1 MVRPYHRGMS
11 SRRITAVP
19 PTRQADGLTGVDEAR
34 YRALCSRDR
43 RFDGRFFAGVTST
56 GIYCRPVCAVRT
68 PRLEHCRFFEHAAQ
82 AEQAGFRPCL
92 RCRPELAPTERV
104 WSLLDAG
111 DILLQHA
118 LRWLNDPQQH
128 LADDGPTLARL
139 AAHLGVTDRHLRR
152 VFAQHLGVSPLQVLQ
167 TRRLLSAKQ
176 LLTDTDLPVSEVARA
191 AGFGSQRRFHA
202 AMRQHYGLPP
212 LQIRASRARTRQPGT
227 VWLGWQAPL
236 DLDGLLGFLAA
247 RALPGVETVDRAA
260 LRYARTLRLTVAD
273 QTHAGWCALQF
284 EPQRER
290 VGLMVSDGLL
300 PVLPSVMVRLRALL
314 DLDADPVAIAAAL
327 EPAMPGAAGLR
338 VPGAVNGFE
347 LAVRAILG
355 QQVTVAAART
365 LAGRVVQVFGE
376 PCPDQDAAPPG
387 LERLF
392 PPAARFLLPDAGE
405 RLGRLG
411 VVRQRQRAIVA
422 LAEAVEQG
430 GLDLSPH
437 ARMDATMAALQALPG
452 IGPWTAHY
460 IAMRALRWPDAW
472 PPGDVVLLE
481 ALASRSLGL
490 SPRERQRRAD
500 AQAAAW
506 QPWRSYA
513 VIRLWADHSPA
524 SIAA

>member
-1 MVRPYHRGMS
+1 MS
-11 SRRITAVP
+11 STRITDAHP
-19 PTRQADGLTGVDEAR
+19 LAGSHGPASADDAR

-68 PRLEHCRFFEHAAQ
+68 PRREHCRFFDHAAQ

-92 RCRPELAPTERV
+92 RCRPELAPTERP
-104 WSLLDAG
+104 WSTLDAG

-128 LADDGPTLARL
+128 LAGDGPTLARL
-139 AAHLGVTDRHLRR
+139 AGHLGVTDRHLRR

-176 LLTDTDLPVSEVARA
+176 LLTDTDLPVAEVALA

-212 LQIRASRARTRQPGT
+212 LQIRASRARTRQPGR
-227 VWLGWQAPL
+227 VWLDWQAPL

-247 RALPGVETVDRAA
+247 RAMPGVEAVDRAA
-260 LRYARTLRLTVAD
+260 LRYARTLRLTVAGR
-273 QTHAGWCALQF
+273 THAGWCALQF
-284 EPQRER
+284 EPRHDR
-290 VGLMVSDGLL
+290 VGLQVSDGLL
-300 PVLPSVMVRLRALL
+300 AVLPVVMVRLRALL
-314 DLDADPVAIAAAL
+314 DLDADPAALAATL
-327 EPAMPGAAGLR
+327 EPAFPGAGSLR
-338 VPGAVNGFE
+338 VPGAVDGFE
-347 LAVRAILG
+347 LALRAILG

-365 LAGRVVQVFGE
+365 LAGRVVQAFGD
-376 PCPDQDAAPPG
+376 PCPDTPSALPG

-392 PPAARFLLPDAGE
+392 PQAARFLAPDAAE
-405 RLGRLG
+405 RLGQLG

-422 LAEAVEQG
+422 LAEAVEHG

-437 ARMDATMAALQALPG
+437 ARVDTTIAALQALPG

-481 ALASRSLGL
+481 ALAPRSLGL
-490 SPRERQRRAD
+490 SPRERQRHAD
-500 AQAAAW
+500 ATAAAW

-524 SIAA
+524 SIAS

>member
-1 MVRPYHRGMS
+1 MS
-11 SRRITAVP
+11 SARISPAQ
-19 PTRQADGLTGVDEAR
+19 PTRQADGPAGADEAR

-68 PRLEHCRFFEHAAQ
+68 PRRENCRFFEHAAQ

-92 RCRPELAPTERV
+92 RCRPELAPAERP
-104 WSLLDAG
+104 WSTLDAG

-139 AAHLGVTDRHLRR
+139 ASRLGVTDRHLRR
-152 VFAQHLGVSPLQVLQ
+152 VFARHLGVSPLQVLQ

-176 LLTDTDLPVSEVARA
+176 LLTDTDLPVAEVALA

-212 LQIRASRARTRQPGT
+212 LQIRASRARTRQPGR
-227 VWLGWQAPL
+227 VWLGWQGPL
-236 DLDGLLGFLAA
+236 DLDGLLGFLDA
-247 RALPGVETVDRAA
+247 RAMPGVETVDRTA
-260 LRYARTLRLTVAD
+260 LRYARTLRLTVAGRA
-273 QTHAGWCALQF
+273 HAGWCALQF
-284 EPQRER
+284 EPHRER

-300 PVLPSVMVRLRALL
+300 PVLPAVMVRLRALL
-314 DLDADPVAIAAAL
+314 DLDADPVALAAAL
-327 EPAMPGAAGLR
+327 ESTFPGAAGLR
-338 VPGAVNGFE
+338 VPGAVDGFE

-365 LAGRVVQVFGE
+365 LAGRVVQAFGE
-376 PCPDQDAAPPG
+376 PCPDQDTAPPG
-387 LERLF
+387 VERLF
-392 PPAARFLLPDAGE
+392 PTVCSLLAPDAAE
-405 RLGRLG
+405 RLGLLG
-411 VVRQRQRAIVA
+411 VVRQRQQAIVA
-422 LAEAVEQG
+422 LARAVG
-430 GLDLSPH
+430 DGALDLSPH
-437 ARMDATMAALQALPG
+437 APVDTTIAGLQALPG

-481 ALASRSLGL
+481 ALAPRSLGL
-490 SPRERQRRAD
+490 SARERQRRAD
-500 AQAAAW
+500 RMATSW